1 MSQEDALDFLR
12 EMLTAYREKK
22 PITTVALICAV
33 AWIVTVYI
41 IGKAALLL
49 AIPATLVALVKEAG

>member
-1 MSQEDALDFLR
+1 MSQDDALAFLR
-12 EMLTAYREKK
+12 EMLTAYRSKK
-22 PITTVALICAV
+22 PVTAVALICAV

-49 AIPATLVALVKEAG
+49 AIPATLFALVKEAG